1 MIRKLHLLLFQLCFL
16 CSRQISNR
24 GKKEQY
30 LCCRRPCLHQGLRFS
45 VYKLSLVN
53 DNMTR
58 AIKLP
63 IVYAVPE
70 GQGREC
76 VSVV

>member
-1 MIRKLHLLLFQLCFL
+1 MLPQTLST
-16 CSRQISNR
+16 SR
-24 GKKEQY
+24 
-30 LCCRRPCLHQGLRFS
+30 PAVS

>member
-1 MIRKLHLLLFQLCFL
+1 
-16 CSRQISNR
+16 
-24 GKKEQY
+24 
-30 LCCRRPCLHQGLRFS
+30 
-45 VYKLSLVN
+45 
-53 DNMTR
+53 MTR